1 MITITEAS
9 DATRVSKSTI
19 LRSIKSGRISAS
31 RNDAGAFMI
40 DPAELAR
47 VFPDASRRDSP
58 TSQDAAPEAADV
70 ALARLTAELE
80 GERRLSVGVR
90 VRAAGDGL
98 RLEASGEVLRRER
111 LARSVRRLRMHVKV
125 PPGAQPALKLVSG
138 LLPKRGPGEAPS
150 YTVKGTLAAPVVR

>member
-19 LRSIKSGRISAS
+19 LRNIKAGRISAS

-58 TSQDAAPEAADV
+58 ASQDAAPEAADV

-80 GERRLSVGVR
+80 GERRLS
-90 VRAAGDGL
+90 AEL
-98 RLEASGEVLRRER
+98 REDRDQWRDQARR
-111 LARSVRRLRMHVKV
+111 LAIAG
-125 PPGAQPALKLVSG
+125 PPAAPAPRQG
-138 LLPKRGPGEAPS
+138 LLARLFG
-150 YTVKGTLAAPVVR
+150 

>member
-58 TSQDAAPEAADV
+58 ANQDAAPEAADV
-70 ALARLTAELE
+70 ALARLTAELD
-80 GERRLSVGVR
+80 GERRLS
-90 VRAAGDGL
+90 AEL
-98 RLEASGEVLRRER
+98 REDRDQWRDQARR
-111 LARSVRRLRMHVKV
+111 LAIAG
-125 PPGAQPALKLVSG
+125 PAAAPAQRQG
-138 LLPKRGPGEAPS
+138 LLARLFG
-150 YTVKGTLAAPVVR
+150 

>member
-58 TSQDAAPEAADV
+58 ANQDAAPEAADV
-70 ALARLTAELE
+70 ALARLTAELD
-80 GERRLSVGVR
+80 GERRLS
-90 VRAAGDGL
+90 AEL
-98 RLEASGEVLRRER
+98 REDRDQWRDQARR
-111 LARSVRRLRMHVKV
+111 LAIAG
-125 PPGAQPALKLVSG
+125 PQPAPAQRQG
-138 LLPKRGPGEAPS
+138 Q
-150 YTVKGTLAAPVVR
+150 LARLFG

>member
-19 LRSIKSGRISAS
+19 LRSIKAGRISAS

-47 VFPDASRRDSP
+47 VFPDASRRDSLA
-58 TSQDAAPEAADV
+58 SQDAAPEAADV

-80 GERRLSVGVR
+80 GERRLS
-90 VRAAGDGL
+90 AEL
-98 RLEASGEVLRRER
+98 REDRDQWRDQARR
-111 LARSVRRLRMHVKV
+111 LAIAG
-125 PPGAQPALKLVSG
+125 PPAAPAQRQG
-138 LLPKRGPGEAPS
+138 LLARLFG
-150 YTVKGTLAAPVVR
+150 

>member
-19 LRSIKSGRISAS
+19 LRSIKAGRISAS

-40 DPAELAR
+40 DPAELVR

-58 TSQDAAPEAADV
+58 ANQDAASEAADV

-80 GERRLSVGVR
+80 GERRLS
-90 VRAAGDGL
+90 AEL
-98 RLEASGEVLRRER
+98 REDRDQWRDQARR
-111 LARSVRRLRMHVKV
+111 LAIAG
-125 PPGAQPALKLVSG
+125 PQAAPAQRQG
-138 LLPKRGPGEAPS
+138 LLARLFG
-150 YTVKGTLAAPVVR
+150 

>member
-19 LRSIKSGRISAS
+19 LRSIKGGRISAS
-31 RNDAGAFMI
+31 RNAAGAFII

-58 TSQDAAPEAADV
+58 ASQDATPEAADV

-80 GERRLSVGVR
+80 GERRLS
-90 VRAAGDGL
+90 ADL
-98 RLEASGEVLRRER
+98 REDRDQWRDQARR
-111 LARSVRRLRMHVKV
+111 LAIAG
-125 PPGAQPALKLVSG
+125 PQAAPAQRQG
-138 LLPKRGPGEAPS
+138 LLARLFG
-150 YTVKGTLAAPVVR
+150 